1 MSPSAL
7 ITHGNDAQTST
18 QTDFE
23 CSWIATGYVR
33 SAAQALAQET
43 DCSMLHC
50 ADAWF
55 NVIGGRCAFGATV
68 DGLGGG
74 GDDEVRTVVSELC

>member
-1 MSPSAL
+1 
-7 ITHGNDAQTST
+7 
-18 QTDFE
+18 
-23 CSWIATGYVR
+23 
-33 SAAQALAQET
+33 
-43 DCSMLHC
+43 MLRC

-74 GDDEVRTVVSELC
+74 GDDEVRIVVSSLCC